1 MLKIKNP
8 TDILGMNFVGGKYIL
23 REAEEH
29 SDRYTFSFQ
38 DTDTNW
44 AIIDI
49 FRQPK
54 WDAAEDRNMYRV
66 DNGKFDNHWISA
78 KYFGMIKNV
87 KITFTEAL
95 KDL

>member
-8 TDILGMNFVGGKYIL
+8 TDILGMNFADGKYTL

-29 SDRYTFSFQ
+29 DDRYCFSFQ

-44 AIIDI
+44 AIIHI
-49 FRQPK
+49 FREPK
-54 WDAAEDRNMYRV
+54 LDSEQNVNMYRV

-87 KITFTEAL
+87 QFTFTEAL